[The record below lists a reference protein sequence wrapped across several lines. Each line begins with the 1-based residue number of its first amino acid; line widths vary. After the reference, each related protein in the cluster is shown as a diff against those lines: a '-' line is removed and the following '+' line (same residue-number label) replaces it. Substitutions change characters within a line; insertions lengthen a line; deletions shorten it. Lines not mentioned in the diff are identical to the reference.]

1 MRYSVSLR
9 AEGDRVIELAEV
21 VEFADAVAIHSG
33 IASGVNTMSYGA
45 QLVVEA
51 ADSDSAVKSAVEL
64 FNNSVHRASMPVWP
78 ITEVEV
84 LAEDEDYEEYPGES
98 E

>member
-1 MRYSVSLR
+1 
-9 AEGDRVIELAEV
+9 
-21 VEFADAVAIHSG
+21 
-33 IASGVNTMSYGA
+33 MSYGA

-51 ADSDSAVKSAVEL
+51 ADSDSAVKTAVEL
-64 FNNSVHRASMPVWP
+64 FNTAVQRASMPVWP

-84 LAEDEDYEEYPGES
+84 LAEDDDYEEYPGES

>member
-21 VEFADAVAIHSG
+21 VEFADAVAIRSG

-51 ADSDSAVKSAVEL
+51 TDSDSAVKSAVEL
-64 FNNSVHRASMPVWP
+64 FNNSVQRASMPVWP

-84 LAEDEDYEEYPGES
+84 LAEDDDYEEYPGES